1 MSLSSTTT
9 TSTVQSHRAYT
20 ASNGMNKLTNKADS
34 FAHGVKEHEKLIRLG
49 PKITETV
56 KGKLR
61 LGAKIV
67 KARGALEVFKH
78 AFSANAVEKLLKA
91 SQCYWST
98 TAGPMAGLIFISTD
112 KIAFCSE
119 EVIMCKSSVSIFE
132 QGNDN
137 HVLWVL
143 FQKKKKKIAESMAT
157 H

>member
-9 TSTVQSHRAYT
+9 VSTVQSHRACT
-20 ASNGMNKLTNKADS
+20 AKMNKLTNKADM
-34 FAHGVKEHEKLIRLG
+34 RLG

-61 LGAKIV
+61 LRAKIV
-67 KARGALEVFKH
+67 KAGWALEVFTY
-78 AFSANAVEKLLKA
+78 AFSANAGEKLLKA
-91 SQCYWST
+91 SQCYRLT
-98 TAGPMAGLIFISTD
+98 TAGSMACLLFISTN

-137 HVLWVL
+137 HVLWVI
-143 FQKKKKKIAESMAT
+143 FQKKKKEQKTWLPINAQQPKLQVD
-157 H
+157 